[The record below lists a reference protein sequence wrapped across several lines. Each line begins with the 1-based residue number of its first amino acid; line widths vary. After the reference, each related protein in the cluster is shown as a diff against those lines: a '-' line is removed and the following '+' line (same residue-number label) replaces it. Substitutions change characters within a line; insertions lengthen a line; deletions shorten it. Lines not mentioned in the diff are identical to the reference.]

1 MLGNIRII
9 NQGKKVISP
18 TTTISLFPPSQTETS
33 KNWIDKLLLIFFMTV
48 VLWFNN
54 TRQQSNYH
62 LHIGRLFFSRSVMS
76 NSLWPHGV
84 QQGWLLGPSLSPW
97 FAQTHVH
104 WVKDAMQP
112 SHSLLASSPLGLNLS
127 QHQGLFQGVS
137 SSHQVAKAMELQLQH
152 QFFQWIFR
160 VDFL

>member
-18 TTTISLFPPSQTETS
+18 TTTISIFSPQTETR
-33 KNWIDKLLLIFFMTV
+33 KNWIDQLLLIFFMTI

-62 LHIGRLFFSRSVMS
+62 LHIGRLFFSRSVVS

-84 QQGWLLGPSLSPW
+84 QQGWLPCPSLSPW

-112 SHSLLASSPLGLNLS
+112 FHSLLASSPLGLNLS